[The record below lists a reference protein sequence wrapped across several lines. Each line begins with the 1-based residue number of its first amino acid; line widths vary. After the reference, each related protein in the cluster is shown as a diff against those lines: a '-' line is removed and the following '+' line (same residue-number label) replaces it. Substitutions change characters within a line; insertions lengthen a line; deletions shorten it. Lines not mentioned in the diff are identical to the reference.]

1 MLQAMMTTW
10 WSMTSAYFS
19 APLALLGGRI
29 GPDTVLSTVGI
40 GLLILGIVLALF
52 WREKQARWLALPA
65 IAAALAPL
73 VVSYIYAM
81 MGWFGVLFLLV
92 LGGVGMLGWVGGI
105 ASDAR
110 YRMPVWLTGFGLI
123 SFVVYCGM
131 LSVAVIWG
139 FA

>member
-1 MLQAMMTTW
+1 MLDFMISSW
-10 WSMTSAYFS
+10 WSMTSAYFA
-19 APLALLGGRI
+19 APFSLIAGQVRV
-29 GPDTVLSTVGI
+29 DTVLATAGI
-40 GLLILGIVLALF
+40 ALLVLGVALALF
-52 WREKQARWLALPA
+52 WRERQARWLALPA

-92 LGGVGMLGWVGGI
+92 LGGVGMLGWVGVI

-110 YRMPVWLTGFGLI
+110 RRATVWFTGFGLI
-123 SFVVYCGM
+123 SFVVYCGL